1 MTSCRGLLAG
11 QKVGECQYGLHQS
24 QFTFQRFQS
33 IFQIGI
39 SRFPNFPLSHY
50 ELPITFK
57 LAALGLWM
65 RHLRCV
71 QGLMSLT
78 IGFSSCD
85 QLRTWPSLE
94 RTWLLLF
101 HAFPRCGRA
110 NQLSPQTKLVEL
122 VECGKPHQISSN
134 DIELAFHAGVTQ
146 ECNGG
151 SKMLMTHDIH
161 EIMQDS

>member
-1 MTSCRGLLAG
+1 MAWLSGSNLARSARCR
-11 QKVGECQYGLHQS
+11 
-24 QFTFQRFQS
+24 
-33 IFQIGI
+33 
-39 SRFPNFPLSHY
+39 SRKWRW
-50 ELPITFK
+50 ET
-57 LAALGLWM
+57 
-65 RHLRCV
+65 RHIL
-71 QGLMSLT
+71 
-78 IGFSSCD
+78 
-85 QLRTWPSLE
+85 WPSLE

-122 VECGKPHQISSN
+122 VECGKSHQISSN

-161 EIMQDS
+161 EIMQDSWLFTKAGGCRSLQFLSLEPTHNMSGQPAQWNTRSLKQTGIFDYDQSRFGC